1 MNTKK
6 IEEINYYKDEPEFD
20 IIQNIVG
27 GYFTII
33 QLNDNKIMYVNEEGE
48 LRKLKINK
56 KASEIVGFNIYGNVL
71 IVG

>member
-6 IEEINYYKDEPEFD
+6 IEEINYYKNEPEFD

-48 LRKLKINK
+48 LRKLKINT

>member
-48 LRKLKINK
+48 LRKLKINT
-56 KASEIVGFNIYGNVL
+56 KASDIVGFNIYGNVL

>member
-6 IEEINYYKDEPEFD
+6 IEEINYYKDEPEYD
-20 IIQNIVG
+20 IIHNIVD

-48 LRKLKINK
+48 LRKLKINT

>member
-6 IEEINYYKDEPEFD
+6 IEEINYYKNEPEFD

-48 LRKLKINK
+48 LRKLKMNT

>member
-48 LRKLKINK
+48 LRKLKMNT

>member
-1 MNTKK
+1 MNNKK
-6 IEEINYYKDEPEFD
+6 IEEINYYKNEPEFD

-48 LRKLKINK
+48 LRKLKMNT

>member
-48 LRKLKINK
+48 LRKLKINT